1 MEVMAGVDM
10 VGAWVMGVQEGVAT
24 AVQDMETLQ

>member
-10 VGAWVMGVQEGVAT
+10 VGAWVTGVRVQVAM

>member
-1 MEVMAGVDM
+1 VDM
-10 VGAWVMGVQEGVAT
+10 VGAWVTGVREEVAM

>member
-1 MEVMAGVDM
+1 MEVMVGVDM
-10 VGAWVMGVQEGVAT
+10 VGAWVTGVQEEVAM

>member
-10 VGAWVMGVQEGVAT
+10 VGTWVMGVQEEVAMV
-24 AVQDMETLQ
+24 VQDMETVQ